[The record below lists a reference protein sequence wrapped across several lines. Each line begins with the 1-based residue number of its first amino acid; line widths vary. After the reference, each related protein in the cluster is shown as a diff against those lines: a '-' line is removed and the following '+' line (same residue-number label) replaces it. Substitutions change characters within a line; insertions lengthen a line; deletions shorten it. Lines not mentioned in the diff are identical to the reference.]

1 MYDRGPGG
9 LLVVLVI
16 HHCVNTME
24 AMMLTACSN
33 EEDEHEVN
41 ASVGCKAEGRST
53 AVYSCHLVGLLV
65 AVDSLVYVYTC
76 VCKCGRL
83 LSSRKMMPA
92 WYCLMVHRA
101 GDKKMG

>member
-1 MYDRGPGG
+1 MYDRDPGG

-53 AVYSCHLVGLLV
+53 AVYRCHLVGWLV
-65 AVDSLVYVYTC
+65 AVDSLSYTPAHANVDGYFC
-76 VCKCGRL
+76 QGR
-83 LSSRKMMPA
+83 RCQHGTA
-92 WYCLMVHRA
+92 
-101 GDKKMG
+101 